1 MVARLL
7 RHACL
12 LSAVPCLPAI
22 GLAAAGLLF
31 FAACS
36 RHATPAEEGIR
47 TQTLLIGNLAEPQD
61 LDPHILT
68 AYTDMNIAAAIFEG
82 LTIPD
87 ERTGV
92 PLPGTSDRW
101 DISADGLVYKFHIRA
116 NAKWSD
122 GTPVTSRDFA
132 YSFQRI
138 LTPELA
144 SEYSYMLWPIKNA
157 EAYNAGKLKD
167 FSQVGIATPD
177 DATLVLTLE
186 RPTPY
191 LLALAAHSTWYP
203 VQRACIEKFGTMA
216 QRSTRWT
223 RAGNLV
229 GNGPFKLTEWNP
241 NTRITVEKDPNYWDA
256 ASVRLNRIR
265 FFPTE
270 SADTEERNFRVGQ
283 VHITYDLPLSK
294 VAAYRA
300 QSPSPL
306 RIDPLLSLYYLNFN
320 LKKPPFDNPLVR
332 RALSLAIDRAA
343 IARSVLDGVL
353 PAATSFVPPDCGGY
367 NSRTHVGYDVAAAK
381 RLLAEAGYPDG
392 KGLPTF
398 SLQVL
403 NDIRQPKMAEAIQA
417 MWARDLGVHVAIET
431 NEQKI
436 WFQNQQSMQHQIG
449 FMGWTADF
457 PDPVTFLS
465 ICQTGNGNNWSGWSN
480 PEYDRLMGE
489 ADHTADAKARFELM
503 QQAEKILLT
512 DLPTP
517 PLVYRSR
524 TYLIHPAVKNW
535 APAIIG
541 IHLYKKVYLAP

>member
-7 RHACL
+7 RPVGLRFSVVCL
-12 LSAVPCLPAI
+12 LSAVACL
-22 GLAAAGLLF
+22 LLT
-31 FAACS
+31 AACGRRDS
-36 RHATPAEEGIR
+36 PADEGIR

-61 LDPHILT
+61 LDPHIIT
-68 AYTDMNIAAAIFEG
+68 AYTDMNIVAAIFEG

-87 ERTGV
+87 ERTGL

-101 DISADGLVYKFHIRA
+101 EISPDGLVYKFHIRTT
-116 NAKWSD
+116 AKWSD

-157 EAYNAGKLKD
+157 EAYTSGKLKD
-167 FSQVGIATPD
+167 FTQVGIATPD

-191 LLALAAHSTWYP
+191 LLSLAAHSTWYP

-223 RAGNLV
+223 RPGNLV

-241 NTRITVEKDPNYWDA
+241 NTRITVEKDDNYWDA

-270 SADTEERNFRVGQ
+270 SADVEERNFRAGQ
-283 VHITYDLPLSK
+283 VHLTYDLPLSK

-300 QSPSPL
+300 QNPSPL
-306 RIDPLLSLYYLNFN
+306 RVDPLLSLYYINFN
-320 LKKPPFDNPLVR
+320 LQKPPFDNPLVR
-332 RALSLAIDRAA
+332 RALSLAVDREA
-343 IARSVLDGVL
+343 ISHSVLDGVL
-353 PAATSFVPPDCGGY
+353 PAAASFVPPNCGGY
-367 NSRTHVGYDVAAAK
+367 NSRSHLAYDVAEAK
-381 RLLAEAGYPDG
+381 RLLAAAGYPGG
-392 KGLPTF
+392 KGLPAF

-403 NDIRQPKMAEAIQA
+403 NDIRQPKMAEAIQG
-417 MWARDLGVHVAIET
+417 MWARDLGVHVNIET

-436 WFQNQQSMQHQIG
+436 WFQTQQRMQHQIG

-480 PEYDRLMGE
+480 PEFDRLMGE
-489 ADHTADAKARFELM
+489 ADHTADAAARFELM
-503 QQAEKILLT
+503 QRAEAILLAE
-512 DLPTP
+512 LPTP
-517 PLVYRSR
+517 PLVFRSR
-524 TYLIHPAVKNW
+524 TYLMNPAVKNW
-535 APAIIG
+535 DPAIIG